1 MASKYLR
8 CLENMLILEVNWLVV
23 KRKNPRKNP
32 RKKPRKNLPKEKQR
46 RKVAGGIYS
55 KNKPVSIEQY
65 QK

>member
-1 MASKYLR
+1 
-8 CLENMLILEVNWLVV
+8 VV
-23 KRKNPRKNP
+23 KNLPINLPKEKQRRKHLRKNLLINLPI
-32 RKKPRKNLPKEKQR
+32 NLPKEKQR